1 VQAIK
6 KNKLIFLF
14 TGWNSSWTKSLAAHP
29 NLWAV
34 LEAFGEKESW
44 SSAVYAQSSFVVGGK
59 GCVGAAVGGRK
70 TTGDQKCQNLQSLAK
85 DFAKLRRRDYLMRMI
100 AIMHPLF

>member
-1 VQAIK
+1 VDQVVGSPPQP
-6 KNKLIFLF
+6 L
-14 TGWNSSWTKSLAAHP
+14 GRPGSL
-29 NLWAV
+29 WREGV
-34 LEAFGEKESW
+34 LVECSLCT
-44 SSAVYAQSSFVVGGK
+44 VLVRVGGK

-85 DFAKLRRRDYLMRMI
+85 DFSKLRRRDYLMRMI

>member
-1 VQAIK
+1 
-6 KNKLIFLF
+6 
-14 TGWNSSWTKSLAAHP
+14 
-29 NLWAV
+29 
-34 LEAFGEKESW
+34 
-44 SSAVYAQSSFVVGGK
+44 VVGGK